1 MWHSRAYI
9 GVFFPC
15 KEEARCNRMTRIRQ
29 IIRAKFRV
37 VILMSVFLLLL
48 AGVSAAYEL
57 SIYAPMNVQRG
68 MPLVVNG
75 TSNLPAGISVDVI
88 LSRSEYTTEEIARE
102 TVTLQG
108 PKEFNVVF
116 DTQELS
122 KGQYKVEV
130 PGVQGYA
137 FLGDSTTIRVVQIID
152 RTDELTIKS
161 PRTQEMDGSLELR
174 GIIPNLRNTGIQVQV
189 IGPENEVVFG
199 PEYIAT
205 QYDGSFSKEIRIDE
219 PGTYEASFT
228 DTKGYIG
235 TYPFEVTPKFE
246 PTPIPTTPEPR
257 MVAVTATAHSSNDGP
272 AYFVVTGGSGKAKIS
287 TSAGIDWV
295 VEYTDARGAIQKI
308 NNKGQIDPE
317 EFTIDSGG
325 ETIYLKV
332 YPYRFSDEGE
342 VTIFAEGA
350 DRVGVATEVP
360 PAFAAT
366 ATPTP
371 KAPLPGLL
379 ALFAVL
385 ALGLRRGFR

>member
-1 MWHSRAYI
+1 
-9 GVFFPC
+9 
-15 KEEARCNRMTRIRQ
+15 MT
-29 IIRAKFRV
+29 
-37 VILMSVFLLLL
+37 
-48 AGVSAAYEL
+48 G
-57 SIYAPMNVQRG
+57 G
-68 MPLVVNG
+68 
-75 TSNLPAGISVDVI
+75 GIAS
-88 LSRSEYTTEEIARE
+88 LKKRSETVGRCFRRDQKINASCGVMSGLAALYLVHQPASQAVKNVREIVIVGR
-102 TVTLQG
+102 
-108 PKEFNVVF
+108 
-116 DTQELS
+116 
-122 KGQYKVEV
+122 
-130 PGVQGYA
+130 
-137 FLGDSTTIRVVQIID
+137 FLCG
-152 RTDELTIKS
+152 L
-161 PRTQEMDGSLELR
+161 PH
-174 GIIPNLRNTGIQVQV
+174 
-189 IGPENEVVFG
+189 
-199 PEYIAT
+199 
-205 QYDGSFSKEIRIDE
+205 
-219 PGTYEASFT
+219 EASFT

-385 ALGLRRGFR
+385 ALGLMRGFR

>member
-1 MWHSRAYI
+1 
-9 GVFFPC
+9 
-15 KEEARCNRMTRIRQ
+15 MTRIRQ

-174 GIIPNLRNTGIQVQV
+174 GIIP
-189 IGPENEVVFG
+189 
-199 PEYIAT
+199 
-205 QYDGSFSKEIRIDE
+205 
-219 PGTYEASFT
+219 
-228 DTKGYIG
+228 
-235 TYPFEVTPKFE
+235 
-246 PTPIPTTPEPR
+246 
-257 MVAVTATAHSSNDGP
+257 
-272 AYFVVTGGSGKAKIS
+272 
-287 TSAGIDWV
+287 
-295 VEYTDARGAIQKI
+295 
-308 NNKGQIDPE
+308 
-317 EFTIDSGG
+317 
-325 ETIYLKV
+325 
-332 YPYRFSDEGE
+332 
-342 VTIFAEGA
+342 
-350 DRVGVATEVP
+350 
-360 PAFAAT
+360 
-366 ATPTP
+366 
-371 KAPLPGLL
+371 
-379 ALFAVL
+379 
-385 ALGLRRGFR
+385 